1 MEQPVEKFLALYLE
15 ALENDIDVSKIEQ
28 KDTLLEEVEEKETK
42 VLMKTKNV
50 FQSIEKV
57 KKKKILKMK

>member
-15 ALENDIDVSKIEQ
+15 ALENDKDVSKIEQ

>member
-15 ALENDIDVSKIEQ
+15 ALENDKDVSKIEQ

-57 KKKKILKMK
+57 KKKKD